1 MAELTAEEK
10 KWVKQMNA
18 LLKKCPSK
26 RIGFYTIGDNDIG
39 LYDIDHQ
46 DAIDAADRDLVR
58 GLNYTGHGFAETIV
72 FPGPVNGVCG

>member
-10 KWVKQMNA
+10 KWVRQVNA

-26 RIGFYTIGDNDIG
+26 RIGFYTTGDSDIG

-46 DAIDAADRDLVR
+46 DAIEAADPDLVR
-58 GLNYTGHGFAETIV
+58 GLNRTGYGFVETID
-72 FPGPVNGVCG
+72 FPGHVNGVCG